1 MNILGIIKELED
13 NIIKCMKC
21 GLCQSVCPVF
31 LELGKESSVAR
42 GKIALVEALIQG
54 RLKLTSTLAERIQC
68 CLLCGTCVESCP
80 SGVRVDYIVSKARAI
95 TARIRGIS
103 SIKWI
108 ILKIF
113 LKNRRLFNL
122 AVKIASTLQGRLFM
136 PTGFGHTRKS
146 RLDIGLNSKRVVLPL
161 ARETLKEKWQEIIT
175 PESPGRRV
183 ALFTGCTMN
192 YMLTE
197 IGDAVIKTL
206 LKHGVE
212 IIIPKGQTCCG
223 NVAMA
228 AGDESTF
235 RALAKSNLELLS
247 GLNVDAVIVACATC
261 GYTLKHQYLALLS
274 NEPEEFLNMAK
285 MVSDRTYDICEYLI
299 NIIRVKRIW
308 HKETQSPEDEIIVTY
323 HDPCHL
329 RRGLGIYKEQREL
342 INLIDGV
349 RLKEMSIPDRCCGG
363 GGSFNLS
370 YYDLSLKI
378 LDKKLDDIEKTGAT
392 VVLTSCAGCHMQLVD
407 GLAQRL
413 LPIQVKHPVEL
424 YYEALKDTYIEKDTM
439 CLPFSKI
446 NLA

>member
-1 MNILGIIKELED
+1 MNVLEIIKELED
-13 NIIKCMKC
+13 SIIKCTKC

-31 LELGKESSVAR
+31 SELGRESSVAR

-54 RLKLTSTLAERIQC
+54 RLKLTSTLAERVRC
-68 CLLCGTCVESCP
+68 CLLCATCVESCP
-80 SGVRVDYIVSKARAI
+80 SGVRVDYIVSKARAAI
-95 TARIRGIS
+95 AAKIRGIS
-103 SIKWI
+103 PIKWI

-122 AVKIASTLQGRLFM
+122 GLKIASILQGALFR
-136 PTGFGHTRKS
+136 PTGFGYTHKS
-146 RLDIGLNSKRVVLPL
+146 RLDIGLDSRRVVLPL
-161 ARETLKEKWQEIIT
+161 ARETLKEKWPEMIT

-183 ALFTGCTMN
+183 ALFTGCTIN

-212 IIIPKGQTCCG
+212 VIIPKCQTCCG

-235 RALAKSNLELLS
+235 RALAKSNLELFS

-261 GYTLKHQYLALLS
+261 AYTLKNQYLTLLE
-274 NEPEEFLNMAK
+274 NEPEEFLNMAR
-285 MVSDRTYDICEYLI
+285 MVSDRTYDICEYLV
-299 NIIRVKRIW
+299 NIIKVKRIL
-308 HKETQSPEDEIIVTY
+308 HKETQSPEDEILVTY

-329 RRGLGIYKEQREL
+329 KRGLGIYKEQRDL
-342 INLIDGV
+342 ISLIEGV
-349 RLKEMSIPDRCCGG
+349 RLKEMSMPDRCCGG
-363 GGSFNLS
+363 GGSFNIS

-378 LDKKLDDIEKTGAT
+378 LDKKIDEIEMTGAT

-407 GLAQRL
+407 GLAQRS
-413 LPIQVKHPVEL
+413 LPIQVKHPIEL
-424 YYEALKDTYIEKDTM
+424 YSETLKDFPI
-439 CLPFSKI
+439 
-446 NLA
+446 

>member
-1 MNILGIIKELED
+1 MNVLEMIKQLED
-13 NIIKCMKC
+13 DIIKCMKC

-31 LELGKESSVAR
+31 LELGRESSVAR

-68 CLLCGTCVESCP
+68 CLLCGTCVENCP
-80 SGVRVDYIVSKARAI
+80 SGVRVDYIVMRARAI
-95 TARIRGIS
+95 AARIRGIS
-103 SIKWI
+103 PIKWM

-113 LKNRRLFNL
+113 LRNQWLFNL
-122 AVKIASTLQGRLFM
+122 GVKIGVTLQRMILM
-136 PTGFGHTRKS
+136 PTGLGHARKS
-146 RLDIGLNSKRVVLPL
+146 RFAIGLDNRRIVLPL
-161 ARETLKEKWQEIIT
+161 ARETLRDRW
-175 PESPGRRV
+175 PEMVAPERVRRRV

-192 YMLTE
+192 YILTGV
-197 IGDAVIKTL
+197 GDAVIKTL
-206 LKHGVE
+206 LNHGVE
-212 IIIPKGQTCCG
+212 VIIPKDHSCCRT
-223 NVAMA
+223 VAMA

-235 RALAKSNLELLS
+235 RTLAKSNLKPLS

-274 NEPEEFLNMAK
+274 NEPEELLSMAK
-285 MVSDRTYDICEYLI
+285 IVSYRTYDICEYLV
-299 NIIRVKRIW
+299 NIIGVKRIW
-308 HKETQSPEDEIIVTY
+308 YKETQSPEDEIIVTY

-342 INLIDGV
+342 INLIEGV
-349 RLKEMSIPDRCCGG
+349 RLKEMSMPDRCCGG

-378 LDKKLDDIEKTGAT
+378 LDKKLDDIEETGAT

-413 LPIQVKHPVEL
+413 LPVQVKHPVEL
-424 YYEALKDTYIEKDTM
+424 YYEALKDTHNKKDTT
-439 CLPFSKI
+439 CLPFSRSI
-446 NLA
+446 

>member
-1 MNILGIIKELED
+1 MNVLKIIKELED
-13 NIIKCMKC
+13 SIVKCTKC

-31 LELGKESSVAR
+31 LELGHESSVAR

-54 RLKLTSTLAERIQC
+54 RLKLTSTLAERIRC

-95 TARIRGIS
+95 TAKIRGIS
-103 SIKWI
+103 LIKWI
-108 ILKIF
+108 ILKVF

-122 AVKIASTLQGRLFM
+122 GLKIASTLQRTLFM
-136 PTGFGHTRKS
+136 PTGFGHTHKS
-146 RLDIGLNSKRVVLPL
+146 RLDIGLDSRRVVLPL
-161 ARETLKEKWQEIIT
+161 ARETLKEKWPEMIT
-175 PESPGRRV
+175 PESPVRRV

-212 IIIPKGQTCCG
+212 VIIPKYQTCCG

-235 RALAKSNLELLS
+235 RSLAKSNLELLS

-261 GYTLKHQYLALLS
+261 GYTLKHQYLTLLG
-274 NEPEEFLNMAK
+274 NEPEEFLNMAR
-285 MVSDRTYDICEYLI
+285 MVSDRTYDICEYLV
-299 NIIRVKRIW
+299 NIIKVKRIW

-329 RRGLGIYKEQREL
+329 KRGLGIYKEQREL
-342 INLIDGV
+342 ISLIEGI
-349 RLKEMSIPDRCCGG
+349 RLKEMSMPDRCCGG

-378 LDKKLDDIEKTGAT
+378 LDKKLDDIENTGAS

-407 GLAQRL
+407 GLAQRS
-413 LPIQVKHPVEL
+413 LPIQVKHPIEL
-424 YYEALKDTYIEKDTM
+424 YSETLKDFPI
-439 CLPFSKI
+439 
-446 NLA
+446 